1 MNGADFEHL
10 RALEESLWRP
20 ATRFDRAHMERV
32 LHADFT
38 EFGASG
44 RTYTRADIVA
54 TPEIPFEARLPLA
67 DFEASELTDAVVLL
81 TYVSDVDDGDSVV
94 TANRTSIWIRT
105 PAGWKLRHH
114 QGTPTHSA

>member
-1 MNGADFEHL
+1 M
-10 RALEESLWRP
+10 WRP
-20 ATRFDRAHMERV
+20 ATRFDRPHIERV

-54 TPEIPFEARLPLA
+54 TPEIPFETRRPLP
-67 DFEASELTDAVVLL
+67 DFEARELTDAVVLL
-81 TYVSDVDDGDSVV
+81 TYVSDVDYGDFVV

-105 PAGWKLRHH
+105 PAGWQLCHH
-114 QGTPTHSA
+114 QGTPTHST

>member
-1 MNGADFEHL
+1 VNSGELAAIRE
-10 RALEESLWRP
+10 LEESLWRP

-54 TPEIPFEARLPLA
+54 TPEIPFEARLPLP
-67 DFEASELTDAVVLL
+67 DFEASELTDAVLFL
-81 TYVSDVDDGDSVV
+81 TYVSDVDYGDSVV

-105 PAGWKLRHH
+105 PAGWQLRHQ
-114 QGTPTHSA
+114 QGTPTRSA

>member
-1 MNGADFEHL
+1 MESTAVDEL
-10 RALEESLWRP
+10 RTLEESLWRP

-32 LHADFT
+32 LHAEFT

-54 TPEIPFEARLPLA
+54 TPEIPFEARLPLPNFDA
-67 DFEASELTDAVVLL
+67 RELTEAAVLI
-81 TYVSDVDDGDSVV
+81 TYVSDVDYGDSVV

-105 PAGWKLRHH
+105 PAGWQLRHH
-114 QGTPTHSA
+114 QGTPTPSA